1 MAATG
6 SAAAVLVAGVLL
18 ALVVSI
24 LVPLY
29 ELGVTTQLVQ
39 L

>member
-1 MAATG
+1 
-6 SAAAVLVAGVLL
+6 VLVAGVLL

>member
-18 ALVVSI
+18 ALVSI